1 MRCVTGIRKNLF
13 ECSLSITCFV
23 GGGELPFCHSFI
35 DMCLKYNSFYVNC
48 CNYSIAPPPSYILSV
63 LALVSI
69 KVLLLIKKINVKKKI
84 LSSVRVV
91 PYLLAEYV
99 NDSGS

>member
-48 CNYSIAPPPSYILSV
+48 CNYSIAPIVHPQCTCFGFNKSFV
-63 LALVSI
+63 THQ
-69 KVLLLIKKINVKKKI
+69 KNKCKKKI

>member
-1 MRCVTGIRKNLF
+1 MFT
-13 ECSLSITCFV
+13 LSITCFV

-48 CNYSIAPPPSYILSV
+48 FNYSVAPMVHPQSTCFGFN
-63 LALVSI
+63 

-84 LSSVRVV
+84 LSSVCVV

-99 NDSGS
+99 NDSVS